1 MTAPTPRRKSLGVQI
16 SKLGATAE
24 TDVAGEVSIMENA
37 ISTKPTAIVIAAT
50 NAAALAGPIEQ
61 ATAAGIPVIVIDS
74 DANTSKYVTFLATN
88 NETGGKKAA
97 DELAA
102 CVKARTGKQEGPVA
116 YMTAL
121 AGAQSLNDRDK
132 GFVEELKKYPDLK
145 IVEHRTGNNDPARA
159 LSDAEDM
166 LTRHPDL
173 VGMFA
178 DNEVEGDGAGV
189 AINEKSLGPKLCTVA
204 FDTSDQEIGFVRSGA
219 LDGLI
224 VQNPFMMGYAGVWY
238 ASCGREWRGAAAL
251 RRFGCQRGD
260 QEEYRQ
266 LADGGIAGSEEVPA
280 VAVPGGV
287 TGEVENHR
295 APLPLGRRSRIID
308 SRTRMDTAPTSTTV
322 AARAPP
328 PEAPAL
334 GLRHRLPMETWVA
347 GCTVALWIGLAL
359 ASPYFL
365 TTGNVFNIMRQ
376 VSTDAIIAYGELFTI
391 IPPASTCP
399 SVPSPA

>member
-1 MTAPTPRRKSLGVQI
+1 MKHRMLPLAAAAMLSAAPARAADFSTMRIPVIVKATTSQYWATVFDGADAAAKSLGVQI

-116 YMTAL
+116 YLTAL

-238 ASCGREWRGAAAL
+238 GLAAAN
-251 RRFGCQRGD
+251 
-260 QEEYRQ
+260 
-266 LADGGIAGSEEVPA
+266 
-280 VAVPGGV
+280 GV
-287 TGEVENHR
+287 V
-295 APLPLGRRSRIID
+295 LPRYVDLGVSVVTKKNID
-308 SRTRMDTAPTSTTV
+308 SSQ
-322 AARAPP
+322 
-328 PEAPAL
+328 
-334 GLRHRLPMETWVA
+334 VA
-347 GCTVALWIGLAL
+347 GLLDPKKYKL
-359 ASPYFL
+359 SPFL
-365 TTGNVFNIMRQ
+365 
-376 VSTDAIIAYGELFTI
+376 GE
-391 IPPASTCP
+391 
-399 SVPSPA
+399 